1 METLEN
7 KLIENH
13 WVRHAQLESARQEA
27 AKTNKPIWAAL
38 VKLGYLS
45 LADLYVFFAQ
55 ESGVPYVKI
64 SNYKINPEVLR
75 LLDEDFCRQNVLI
88 PLFKIKDTIYIAC
101 GNPFDTELV
110 TTLPKILEF
119 TVEFLLA
126 VPASILKALDAFYGP
141 EEKTFALEK
150 LIVQNEPLKGLAF
163 WRESERLPLTIPIS
177 LRLEDSTVALPNST
191 PIDGYTRDISH
202 NGTALGLEVFLY
214 LPKGVNISL
223 EFRPEGTLFSS
234 GRSIKTKGEIVYCR
248 MEKGQQYFLGIKFT
262 EITAEA
268 REQLFKLATQPKKP

>member
-7 KLIENH
+7 KLIENQ
-13 WVRHAQLESARQEA
+13 WVRQAQLESARQEA

-45 LADLYVFFAQ
+45 LDDLCVFFAQ
-55 ESGVPYVKI
+55 ESGIPYAKI

-88 PLFKIKDTIYIAC
+88 PLFKIKDTVYLAC

-110 TTLPKILEF
+110 TTLHRILSY

-177 LRLEDSTVALPNST
+177 LRLEDSTVALANST
-191 PIDGYTRDISH
+191 PLDGYTRDISR
-202 NGTALGLEVFLY
+202 NGTAIGLEVFIF

-223 EFRPEGTLFSS
+223 EFKPDKNLAGA
-234 GRSIKTKGEIVYCR
+234 GQIIKVMGEIAYCR
-248 MEKGQQYFLGIKFT
+248 MEKDQHYFLGVRFT
-262 EITAEA
+262 EITDEA
-268 REQLFKLATQPKKP
+268 RNQLFALVNPK